1 MRPCRLRRLVVGLL
15 LGVAFMMSGPGS
27 AFAVTIDPVQQHNS
41 NAVWF
46 ENWTGLGS
54 ATLVVAAP
62 DGKVI
67 QIVAEAGTPVFEL
80 ARGEVLDGVYRYE
93 LKAATDETVKI
104 VNPIDN
110 GRGEVATS
118 RTKPF
123 YMSGSFV
130 VSRGVII
137 TPEEIRED

>member
-1 MRPCRLRRLVVGLL
+1 MMKQLKPLVLAGTVATALVGAMTTAAAALP
-15 LGVAFMMSGPGS
+15 V
-27 AFAVTIDPVQQHNS
+27 DPVQQYNS

-46 ENWTGLGS
+46 ENWTGLNN

-62 DGKVI
+62 NGKVTE
-67 QIVAEAGTPVFEL
+67 VFAASGTPVFEL
-80 ARGEVLDGVYRYE
+80 SRDQVQDGIYRYE
-93 LKAATDETVKI
+93 LKAATDETVEI

-110 GRGEVATS
+110 GREEVASS
-118 RTKPF
+118 RAKPF
-123 YMSGSFV
+123 YMNGSFV